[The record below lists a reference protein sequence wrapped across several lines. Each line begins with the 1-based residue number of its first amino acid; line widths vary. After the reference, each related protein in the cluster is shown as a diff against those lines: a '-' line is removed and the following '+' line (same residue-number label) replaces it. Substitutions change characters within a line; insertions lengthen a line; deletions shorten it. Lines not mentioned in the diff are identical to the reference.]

1 MDIKQVKEAIKIL
14 ADEKGLSV
22 EDISTT
28 LNTALAAAYRKDFG
42 EKNQNV
48 VFNFDLETGKMDVW
62 DEKTVVDFD
71 ETHLEQIRL
80 NGLDKKWVEGMVIV
94 PEGEE
99 VKEESPFRRE
109 QEDTFESD
117 ETKLRYNPKTDILLE
132 EAKKLKKKY
141 EVGDKIITPLEVPTE
156 FGRMAAQTAKQVIIQ
171 KLREVE
177 RDRVF
182 TEFEDKAGEL
192 LNAFVSR
199 KEGRNVMIDLGKAT
213 AVMTP
218 DQQIRG
224 EKYNVGDRLKV
235 YVVAV
240 EKSARGP
247 HILVSRSHPQVIAK
261 LFATEIP
268 EIDSG
273 EIVIKSIAREG
284 GYRSKVAV
292 YTDNDQIDPIGSCV
306 GQRGARIQTI
316 IAELGGEKI
325 DIIEWSEDPQK
336 FIASALSPAKVVKVD
351 IITPASE
358 GVSGEATV
366 TVPAD
371 QLSLAIGKEGQN
383 VRLAAKL
390 TGWKI
395 NIAQEGGAP
404 LQTKVEAAAEP
415 VEETVEEEAKEI
427 E

>member
-14 ADEKGLSV
+14 AEEKGLTI
-22 EDISTT
+22 EDISAT

-42 EKNQNV
+42 EKNQNI
-48 VFNFDLETGKMDVW
+48 VFNFDLDTGKMDVW
-62 DEKTVVDFD
+62 DEKVVVDFD

-80 NGLDKKWVEGMVIV
+80 NGLDKKWVEGMVIN
-94 PEGEE
+94 PEGEVVTE
-99 VKEESPFRRE
+99 DSSSRKEADEALE
-109 QEDTFESD
+109 AD

-132 EAKKLKKKY
+132 EAKKINKKY
-141 EVGDKIITPLEVPTE
+141 TVGDKIVTTLEVPTE

-218 DQQIRG
+218 EHQIRG
-224 EKYNVGDRLKV
+224 EKYNIGDRLKV

-273 EIVIKSIAREG
+273 EIEIKSIAREG

-292 YTDNDQIDPIGSCV
+292 FTANDQIDPIGSCV

-325 DIIEWSEDPQK
+325 DIIEWSEDPAK
-336 FIASALSPAKVVKVD
+336 YIAAALSPAKVVKVD
-351 IITPASE
+351 IITQPSE
-358 GVSGEATV
+358 GV
-366 TVPAD
+366 
-371 QLSLAIGKEGQN
+371 
-383 VRLAAKL
+383 
-390 TGWKI
+390 TG
-395 NIAQEGGAP
+395 
-404 LQTKVEAAAEP
+404 
-415 VEETVEEEAKEI
+415 
-427 E
+427 